1 MEQEKSNDKI
11 TSTQVIENNPSQI
24 NNQEQQISELKE
36 LTRTLMQSVQAM
48 QTQATR
54 NSKFDDTMADLKAT
68 ARAIMVNPTLPQQY
82 SQSFVENCGCKD
94 ESCSCVSNDCC
105 CFEIVLD
112 KVRAI
117 QPQLEPADS
126 GDIAVPP
133 TINELEVRIFA
144 SINGRG
150 ILVPSLSTTMG
161 LRVGSILLGGKP
173 GSWVSIDRVI
183 EKVYIKKGSPKNFIV
198 NFEAAEVDEG
208 IERPIGFKD
217 EFGDAS
223 GSITLDCCLE
233 TIYPPMPVD
242 LSFEHGGTGGGVPG
256 MISLSY
262 YARRVC
268 C

>member
-1 MEQEKSNDKI
+1 MEQEKLSDKI
-11 TSTQVIENNPSQI
+11 ASATVSDINLPQTSI
-24 NNQEQQISELKE
+24 QEQQIFELKE
-36 LTRTLMQSVQAM
+36 LTRTLMQSVQVM

-68 ARAIMVNPTLPQQY
+68 ARAIMVNPTVPQQHP
-82 SQSFVENCGCKD
+82 QSVVENCGCKD
-94 ESCSCVSNDCC
+94 ESCSCVSNGCC

-126 GDIAVPP
+126 GDIPAL
-133 TINELEVRIFA
+133 INELEVRIFA

-150 ILVPSLSTTMG
+150 ILVPSLSSTMG

-198 NFEAAEVDEG
+198 DFAAAEVDEG

-262 YARRVC
+262 YARKVC